1 MNKEQ
6 YIPPRVEV
14 IEVRCEAGFQASV
27 EGWGGNHDLG
37 EGLNGNLDETSAVTD
52 FPSSGEEGWPTA
64 GVVAADIH
72 C

>member
-37 EGLNGNLDETSAVTD
+37 EGTLE
-52 FPSSGEEGWPTA
+52 
-64 GVVAADIH
+64 
-72 C
+72 

>member
-27 EGWGGNHDLG
+27 EGWGGNEDLG
-37 EGLNGNLDETSAVTD
+37 EGELS
-52 FPSSGEEGWPTA
+52 
-64 GVVAADIH
+64 
-72 C
+72 